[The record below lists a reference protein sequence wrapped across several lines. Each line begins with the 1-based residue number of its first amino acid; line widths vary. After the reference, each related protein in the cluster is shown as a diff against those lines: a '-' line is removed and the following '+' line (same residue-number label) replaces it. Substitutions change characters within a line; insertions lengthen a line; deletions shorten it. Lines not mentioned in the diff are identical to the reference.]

1 MEKTKQQFQEEYYS
15 WGKVGLLDELWT
27 KEQSLINLEK
37 NYRELE
43 LVCNRER
50 EEKDLAQKS
59 LAEEISRRKLLEE
72 KIKEHSSGF
81 VQVDDSE
88 EKIRK
93 LEEALQKAEL
103 EAFRYKQSLQT
114 VLELLKS

>member
-1 MEKTKQQFQEEYYS
+1 MEQTKEQFQEEYYS
-15 WGKVGLLDELWT
+15 WGKAGLLDELWT
-27 KEQSLINLEK
+27 KEQSLINLER
-37 NYRELE
+37 NYEKLE
-43 LVCNRER
+43 IAYN
-50 EEKDLAQKS
+50 
-59 LAEEISRRKLLEE
+59 KLE
-72 KIKEHSSGF
+72 EHSSNF

-88 EKIRK
+88 EKIHK

>member
-1 MEKTKQQFQEEYYS
+1 MEKTKEQFQEEYFG
-15 WGKVGLLDELWT
+15 WGKIGLLDELWT
-27 KEQSLINLEK
+27 KEQSLINLEM
-37 NYRELE
+37 NYEELKIAY
-43 LVCNRER
+43 NR
-50 EEKDLAQKS
+50 
-59 LAEEISRRKLLEE
+59 LEE
-72 KIKEHSSGF
+72 RSSNF

-88 EKIRK
+88 EKIHK